1 MYCDYHGGK
10 FIDEYKD
17 YDKAQL
23 KPILPPEEQLAR
35 MMLAFDQETK
45 TIQSILV
52 PFIEKICANFVT
64 VVKTINEVVLKTYP
78 NKRVVYLA
86 LHGKRR
92 VRKKNIN
99 RIKKWIEREGK
110 NERNTF

>member
-23 KPILPPEEQLAR
+23 VAPPLPPEEQFAR
-35 MMLAFDQETK
+35 MVAAFNLLAQ
-45 TIQSILV
+45 TIQNILIPAIENICTNAV
-52 PFIEKICANFVT
+52 PVIKRVSEAI
-64 VVKTINEVVLKTYP
+64 LKTYP
-78 NKRVVYLA
+78 NKRVVYLVF
-86 LHGKRR
+86 HGKRR

-99 RIKKWIEREGK
+99 RIVKWIEREGK
-110 NERNTF
+110 K